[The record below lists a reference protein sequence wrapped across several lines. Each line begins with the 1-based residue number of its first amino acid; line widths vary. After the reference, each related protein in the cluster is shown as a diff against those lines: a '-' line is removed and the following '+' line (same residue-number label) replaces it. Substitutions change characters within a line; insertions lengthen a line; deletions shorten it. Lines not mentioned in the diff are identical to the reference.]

1 MRKFLKKLLLFFGA
15 MAIFLIVFFAVWF
28 QYYTAPPP
36 NASNSISLNAKVL
49 FLKNNFSEAD
59 IDVLSIGSSMSL
71 NNINTEAFA
80 DTKYLNASSWG
91 LNMKEI
97 FNLLKIYNIK
107 YNPKTLIISSNLNDF
122 NISQQEIDYT
132 NISEYLSSDNFSIT
146 DLKFW
151 SFRQAIQDSRLL
163 SLYKFDNTSYQS
175 LKFDKSGGVNY
186 PATNFHIN
194 ENRWRGD
201 DLKTYAIDP
210 VQYSYL
216 DSISTFC
223 SSHSIKLIFVQSPFR
238 EGYYS
243 KIKEE
248 DLAIIQNH
256 IKKVENTLVNTNTI
270 FVNSVVENWK
280 DSLFVDFTH
289 LNEEGSRVYTEY
301 FLKQVKMKE
310 LTIKN

>member
-1 MRKFLKKLLLFFGA
+1 MRKFLKKSLLFIGG
-15 MAIFLIVFFAVWF
+15 MAIFLIVFFAIWF

-49 FLKNNFSEAD
+49 FLKNNFSEVD

-71 NNINTEAFA
+71 NNINSEAFA

-107 YNPKTLIISSNLNDF
+107 YNPKTLIISSNLSDF

-132 NISEYLSSDNFSIT
+132 SINEYLSSDNFNLT
-146 DLKFW
+146 DLEFW

-163 SLYKFDNTSYQS
+163 SVYQYDNTSYQS
-175 LKFDKSGGVNY
+175 LKFDKFGGVNY
-186 PATNFHIN
+186 PVANFHIN
-194 ENRWRGD
+194 DNRWRGD
-201 DLKTYAIDP
+201 DLKNYAIDP
-210 VQYSYL
+210 MQYSYL

-223 SSHSIKLIFVQSPFR
+223 YSNSIKFILVQSPFR
-238 EGYYS
+238 QGYYS
-243 KIKEE
+243 NLQVE
-248 DLAIIQNH
+248 DLSIIQDH
-256 IKKVENTLVNTNTI
+256 IDNVENTLQATNSI
-270 FVNSVVENWK
+270 FVNSLTENWK

-289 LNEEGSRVYTEY
+289 LNEEGSRVYTGY
-301 FLKQVKMKE
+301 FLEQMKKKE
-310 LTIKN
+310 LKTKN